1 MIKPE
6 LKSINVTLEEWGET
20 EQDFWIVVEIGIGPR
35 NEIGD
40 ELFTVNVA
48 SVKRL
53 QKSIESNGIEIGRG
67 LLIMDDFNINL
78 VERTMEQLLRSC
90 ERPSWNEVVL
100 AFCRY
105 AFWEYEQ

>member
-6 LKSINVTLEEWGET
+6 LKSINVTVEDWGES
-20 EQDFWIVVEIGIGPR
+20 EQDFWNVVELGIGPLG
-35 NEIGD
+35 EIGS

-48 SVKRL
+48 STKRI

-78 VERTMEQLLRSC
+78 VERTMERLLRSC

-100 AFCRY
+100 ALCRY